1 MATPGATVVATG
13 AGVLN
18 IAQQHVGEKYYL
30 GAIVPKDNSAW
41 RGPWNCSE
49 FASWLVFQL
58 AEILYGCDRDN
69 GDAATAHAYTGY
81 WNRDATNLGQI
92 IPIDQAAGTP
102 GANVLRLPTQKE
114 TGHIVI
120 SDGTGGTVEAHSHV
134 DGVIRSTL
142 HNRRWDMGIL
152 VPGISYTQGP
162 PTTITPPATTIYRLT
177 TPPMTGSKVQEI
189 QQALRDAGFDPGAID
204 GVFGPHTLAAVVSFQ
219 HSQGLLVDGEVGPR
233 TAQALNVQL

>member
-1 MATPGATVVATG
+1 MATPGAIVVAAG
-13 AGVLN
+13 AGILSL
-18 IAQQHVGEKYYL
+18 AQQHVGEAYYI
-30 GAIVPKDNSAW
+30 GALVPKNNPSW
-41 RGPWNCSE
+41 KGKWNCSE
-49 FASWLVFQL
+49 FASWLVFQV
-58 AEILYGCDRDN
+58 AGFLYGCDRDS
-69 GDAATAHAYTGY
+69 GDPATAHAYTGY

-92 IPIDQAAGTP
+92 IPIDQAAQTP

-120 SDGTGGTVEAHSHV
+120 SDGTGGTVEAHSHL
-134 DGVIRSTL
+134 DGVIRDTL

-152 VPGISYTQGP
+152 VPGIGYSQGP
-162 PTTITPPATTIYRLT
+162 PMVVTPPATTIYRLT

-189 QQALRDAGFDPGAID
+189 QQALRDARFDPGAID

-219 HSQGLLVDGEVGPR
+219 ESQGLVVDGEVGPR

>member
-13 AGVLN
+13 AGILSL
-18 IAQQHVGEKYYL
+18 AQQHVGEAYYI
-30 GAIVPKDNSAW
+30 GALVPKNNPSW
-41 RGPWNCSE
+41 KGKWNCSE
-49 FASWLVFQL
+49 FASWLVFQV
-58 AEILYGCDRDN
+58 AGFLYGCDRDN
-69 GDAATAHAYTGY
+69 GDPATAHAYTGF
-81 WNRDATNLGQI
+81 WNRDATDLGQI
-92 IPIDQAAGTP
+92 IPIDQAARTP

-120 SDGTGGTVEAHSHV
+120 SDGSGGTVEAHSHL
-134 DGVIRSTL
+134 DGVIRDTL

-152 VPGISYTQGP
+152 VPGIGYSQGP
-162 PTTITPPATTIYRLT
+162 PIVVTPPAVTIYRLT
-177 TPPMTGSKVQEI
+177 TPPMSGSKVQEI

-219 HSQGLLVDGEVGPR
+219 ESQGLVVDGEVGPR